1 MVVRPMVSRLLN
13 SLKTLFELALGRFVG
28 ANESASSVTRLSRIG
43 LALSG
48 AFLVV
53 AGLVILSLEP
63 FSAWAIGLATG
74 ILVFGLFNMLSGLG
88 KKLTM
93 IRSNQLSLVGYL
105 AAVIALY
112 AILYRFLFAG
122 YTTDTIVGTYLG
134 VVKAAQLQSPYGFSI
149 KPLMDYFGFSPSYY
163 TPGINGTFDFHLA
176 YPSLS
181 FLSLL
186 PLYLAGLHDIRDAV
200 FLFYIA
206 SLLLIFGLVPARLK
220 SISLAPF
227 GLFPFVI
234 ASSWTDSVWAF
245 FLVLTAFL
253 WYRHPKASWTS
264 FGLAVATKQVA
275 IVAAPFLLIRL
286 WHERSGSRARSFAS
300 LLGLASAAFLL
311 PNLPFMLASPSSWWA
326 DVVAPYLPSAIG
338 QVPGG
343 IGLSN
348 ILLDLGIALP
358 SSFYLI
364 LMLGTSTFLLYTYS
378 RHYRGLNS
386 LVFAFPIVLFFF
398 YYRSFPNYMAYW
410 TFPLVLDICRLG
422 GPNIKLVFANIVKT
436 LSWRP
441 SPMSFYRP
449 FRQRLTPSL
458 VLLMILTTALAGVSG
473 AYISQAT
480 NPRTQIQVNAATDP
494 DSIGSVTQINVTL
507 GNVLTTPVYPN
518 FFVKFS
524 PLPFYWTYNG
534 AGLLGAGAERSY
546 VITAPDAYAAVPAG
560 DMFHIIVYD
569 NLTNQLLGES
579 TASKAVIQTPSVAN
593 PALRWWVLDQSA
605 GKKSPFDWKLS
616 LNNIDPTT
624 SSGISPLGVN
634 GTKGLAF
641 TLNNTSALGSLEQIV
656 VSQKLLFNSTKVQ
669 VGLNQTL
676 ATNLATKSILFASVT
691 DGIHTVYYLFSNT
704 ASQQSITQYVTNT
717 TVIVPVAI
725 SQWTTVTLDPG
736 ALWSTQSW
744 GTPLQV
750 TLTITLETAS
760 PGLYYASLNQ
770 IAPVPG

>member
-1 MVVRPMVSRLLN
+1 MISRLLN
-13 SLKTLFELALGRFVG
+13 SWKTLFIKALGRFVG
-28 ANESASSVTRLSRIG
+28 ANESVSNITRLSRTG

-48 AFLVV
+48 TFLVV
-53 AGLVILSLEP
+53 AGLSTLFLQPSSI
-63 FSAWAIGLATG
+63 WAIGFAAVM
-74 ILVFGLFNMLSGLG
+74 LVFGLFNMLSGLG
-88 KKLTM
+88 KKLTV
-93 IRSNQLSLVGYL
+93 IRSNQLSLAGYL
-105 AAVIALY
+105 VAVVALY
-112 AILYRFLFAG
+112 AILSRFLFAG

-134 VVKAAQLQSPYGFSI
+134 VVKVAQFQSPYGFSI

-206 SLLLIFGLVPARLK
+206 SLLLIFGLAPARLK

-286 WHERSGSRARSFAS
+286 WHERSGSRPRSFAT
-300 LLGLASAAFLL
+300 LLGIASAAFIL

-326 DVVAPYLPSAIG
+326 DVVAPYLPSAVG

-364 LMLGTSTFLLYTYS
+364 LMLGTSTLLLYTYS

-386 LVFAFPIVLFFF
+386 MVFAFPIVLFFF

-422 GPNIKLVFANIVKT
+422 GPNIKLFFANMMRT

-441 SPMSFYRP
+441 SPMSFYKP

-458 VLLMILTTALAGVSG
+458 VMLMILTTALAGVSG
-473 AYISQAT
+473 AYISQASS
-480 NPRTQIQVNAATDP
+480 PRTQIQVNAATDP

-524 PLPFYWTYNG
+524 PLPFYWTYKG
-534 AGLLGAGAERSY
+534 TGLLGAASERSY

-560 DMFHIIVYD
+560 DTFHIIVYD

-579 TASKAVIQTPSVAN
+579 TSSRAIIPTPSVAN
-593 PALRWWVLDQSA
+593 PALKWWVLDQSA
-605 GKKSPFDWKLS
+605 GKRAPFDWRLS

-624 SSGISPLGVN
+624 SSGILPLGVN
-634 GTKGLAF
+634 GTRGLAF
-641 TLNNTSALGSLEQIV
+641 TLNNTSTLGSLEQIIM
-656 VSQKLLFNSTKVQ
+656 SQKLLFNSTKVQ
-669 VGLNQTL
+669 VHLNQTL
-676 ATNLATKSILFASVT
+676 STNLATKSMLFASVS
-691 DGIHTVYYLFSNT
+691 DGTHTVYYIPSNT
-704 ASQQSITQYVTNT
+704 ATQPSVNQYSANITI
-717 TVIVPVAI
+717 IVPVTI
-725 SQWTTVTLDPG
+725 SHWTTVTVDPQ
-736 ALWSTQSW
+736 AIWNTQNW

-750 TLTITLETAS
+750 TLTFTLETAS
-760 PGLYYASLNQ
+760 PGIYYASLDQ
-770 IAPVPG
+770 IAPVLG